1 MDEENERPLRRRD
14 PSGFQ
19 LLEYRIQQIEREL
32 QEYQKRTDD
41 RSRWVTGT
49 LLTFIG
55 SIVIPVALWFVSVF
69 LKSTPSP

>member
-1 MDEENERPLRRRD
+1 MAEDEERPLRRRE

-19 LLEYRIQQIEREL
+19 LLEYRIQQIEKEL

-41 RSRWVTGT
+41 RSKWVTGT

-55 SIVIPVALWFVSVF
+55 SIVVPVALWFISVF
-69 LKSTPSP
+69 LKGPSTP